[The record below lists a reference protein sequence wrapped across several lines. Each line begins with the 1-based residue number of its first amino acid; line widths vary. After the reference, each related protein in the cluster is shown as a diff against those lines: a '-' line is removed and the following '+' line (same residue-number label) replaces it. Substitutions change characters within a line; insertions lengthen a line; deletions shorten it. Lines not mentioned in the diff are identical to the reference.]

1 MLSSAAHLG
10 KLCLCLCLLHPAT
23 LPSAEHPPNTAKGLK
38 RFRVGQSAPRLEG
51 FASDGNVSQLKTN
64 LGSVTLLTYWSL
76 QDKKYEQQLE
86 RVNRIFK
93 KYGARPDF
101 KIVSFWVE
109 DWPEYIAEMNRR
121 GFDFYNSRNW
131 WKLQFIAAE
140 PDPQHKNEPDRIGS
154 SDVTADRTPIF
165 ILLDK
170 EHKFLAID
178 IPASQLEP
186 TLDKYLNPAAQKTK
200 PE

>member
-1 MLSSAAHLG
+1 M
-10 KLCLCLCLLHPAT
+10 
-23 LPSAEHPPNTAKGLK
+23 K
-38 RFRVGQSAPRLEG
+38 RFRVGQPAPRIEG
-51 FASDGNVSQLKTN
+51 FASDGNVCDLKTN

-76 QDKKYEQQLE
+76 KDKNYEQNL
-86 RVNRIFK
+86 RKVNRIFE

-121 GFDFYNSRNW
+121 GFDFYNSRPW
-131 WKLQFIAAE
+131 WKLQFIAAK
-140 PDPQHKNEPDRIGS
+140 PDPQQKNEQDRIWS
-154 SDVTADRTPIF
+154 SDLPAGSTPVY
-165 ILLDK
+165 LLVDK

-178 IPASQLEP
+178 IPDRQLEK
-186 TLDKYLNPAAQKTK
+186 TLDKFLNPSAPKAN

>member
-1 MLSSAAHLG
+1 MNCHTRIFG
-10 KLCLCLCLLHPAT
+10 KLFLCVSLLYPAT
-23 LPSAEHPPNTAKGLK
+23 LFPAEKPTPAGKGLK
-38 RFRVGQSAPRLEG
+38 RFRVGQPAPRTEG
-51 FASDGNVSQLKTN
+51 YASDGNVCDLKTN
-64 LGSVTLLTYWSL
+64 LGSFTLLTYWSL
-76 QDKKYEQQLE
+76 KDKNYEQNLQK
-86 RVNRIFK
+86 VNRIFE

-121 GFDFYNSRNW
+121 GFDFYNSRPW

-140 PDPQHKNEPDRIGS
+140 PDPQQKNERDQIWS
-154 SDVTADRTPIF
+154 SDLPAGRTPVY

-178 IPASQLEP
+178 IPDKQLEK
-186 TLDKYLNPAAQKTK
+186 TLDKYLNPST
-200 PE
+200 PEAKRE